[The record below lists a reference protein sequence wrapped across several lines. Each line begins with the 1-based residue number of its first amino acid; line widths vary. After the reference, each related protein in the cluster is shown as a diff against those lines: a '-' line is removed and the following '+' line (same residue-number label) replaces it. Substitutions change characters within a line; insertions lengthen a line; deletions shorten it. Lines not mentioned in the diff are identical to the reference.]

1 MFRIERK
8 GNFSEG
14 SLLRIEH
21 LINSNPNPNPNPNH
35 NHNHNHNPTLTT
47 IYTNRRHSKSH
58 IVPIANYRMANQYRY
73 IRPQNPFSATPGYLR
88 FELLPTFNA
97 LDEAIF

>member
-14 SLLRIEH
+14 SLLQIEH

-35 NHNHNHNPTLTT
+35 NHNHNHNPNLNP
-47 IYTNRRHSKSH
+47 NRNPNRNPNPN
-58 IVPIANYRMANQYRY
+58 PIFGLAN
-73 IRPQNPFSATPGYLR
+73 LR
-88 FELLPTFNA
+88 TRECPPCPRLLHGKC
-97 LDEAIF
+97 